1 MRQIEN
7 IAELCEDDEDDCK
20 LICKPATVHALK
32 RCLNDDVESKNFE
45 NRTVYS
51 THQVLESWIQVSRE
65 LIARIIEE
73 IDSRRCE
80 REARYCWL
88 LEKLKNKLMIKPSS
102 DSELFCFRSR
112 ELVEITKSSKDLKH
126 TVPAV
131 LEVEVDPTGGPRIQ
145 NAAMELYRRKEDF
158 AKIHLLQAMQAVEAA
173 VKRFYFGYKQLLA
186 VVMGSLEA
194 KGNVE
199 SGDLL
204 SLIFMEPTYFPSLDA
219 AKTFPGERWSHEAAG
234 L

>member
-1 MRQIEN
+1 MRQIEI

-20 LICKPATVHALK
+20 LICKPAAVHALK

-45 NRTVYS
+45 NQTVYS
-51 THQVLESWIQVSRE
+51 THQ
-65 LIARIIEE
+65 IEDLHLLM
-73 IDSRRCE
+73 DSGDF
-80 REARYCWL
+80 L
-88 LEKLKNKLMIKPSS
+88 QLKNKLMIKPSS

-126 TVPAV
+126 TMPAV
-131 LEVEVDPTGGPRIQ
+131 LEVEVEVEVEVDPTGGPRIQ

-158 AKIHLLQAMQAVEAA
+158 AKIHLMQAVEAT

-199 SGDLL
+199 SDDLL

-219 AKTFPGERWSHEAAG
+219 AKTFLRERWSHEAAG